1 MLKNFRHVIKR
12 LHEFCE
18 YNCTNENKSI
28 QYIINTLNLERMMF
42 VWNFNQRDR
51 KPINPRYMP
60 GLDGVRAVAV
70 IAIIIYHLNPQW
82 LSGGFLGVDT
92 FFVISGYL
100 ITSLLL
106 TEYHNTGKI
115 ELMSFWLRR
124 VKRLIPAVL
133 FLVMGVIVLSLIFM
147 PTEIQKV
154 RADSIAA
161 IFYVSNWWYIMQN
174 VDYFEQF
181 AVQPLKHLWSLAI
194 EEQFYLVFPIVL
206 LSLLSFIRR
215 LKSIRIIFLI
225 LLVISMIAMMVLY
238 VPNENVARVYFGTDT
253 RIQTLLMGVLLA
265 LVWPPFQLKAK
276 VNRQMRTM
284 IDTAG
289 VVGLAILFICFKF
302 VSETNS
308 ILYYGGFFLISTVTL
323 LVIASSVHP
332 SGYFAKFLGN
342 KVFTFI
348 GSRSYSLYLWHYPI
362 IVLIHHQFVQ
372 GQIPPLVY
380 VVEILLMVLMAEFSY
395 KFIEQPFRKEGFNI
409 FAFNHL
415 KNWRSQKVLRTW
427 LVIILLI
434 PTLLVMVG
442 SFNRF
447 AQKNS
452 TRVTEVNT
460 EEIDKLITQPL
471 PLPQLEIDGFVVKG
485 NKQKYASWKPLLI
498 GDSVMVDI
506 GDDFRSFVPKADING
521 KVGRQLVEATSLAKR
536 QYQSYRDKNDI
547 VVLELGTNGDF
558 TEKQL
563 NSLLEQFGEA
573 DIYLVNTRVPR
584 SYESHVNQVLAK
596 AAKKRANV
604 TLVDWYSRSENHT
617 EYFAPDGIHLQPPG
631 VRALTNSI
639 IQAIEKITV
648 RRKRISKKIIGE

>member
-1 MLKNFRHVIKR
+1 
-12 LHEFCE
+12 
-18 YNCTNENKSI
+18 
-28 QYIINTLNLERMMF
+28 MMF

-115 ELMSFWLRR
+115 KLMSFWLRR

-395 KFIEQPFRKEGFNI
+395 KFIEQPFRKEVFNI

-506 GDDFRSFVPKADING
+506 GDYFRSFVPKADING

-558 TEKQL
+558 TEEQL

-639 IQAIEKITV
+639 IQAIEKNHGT
-648 RRKRISKKIIGE
+648 KKKNK

>member
-1 MLKNFRHVIKR
+1 
-12 LHEFCE
+12 
-18 YNCTNENKSI
+18 
-28 QYIINTLNLERMMF
+28 MF

-409 FAFNHL
+409 FAFNYL

-442 SFNRF
+442 GFNRF

-558 TEKQL
+558 TEEQL

-639 IQAIEKITV
+639 IQAIEKNHGT
-648 RRKRISKKIIGE
+648 KKKNK

>member
-115 ELMSFWLRR
+115 KLMSFWLRR

-558 TEKQL
+558 TEEQL

-604 TLVDWYSRSENHT
+604 TLVDWYSRSENHI

-639 IQAIEKITV
+639 IQAIEKNHGT
-648 RRKRISKKIIGE
+648 KKKNK

>member
-1 MLKNFRHVIKR
+1 
-12 LHEFCE
+12 
-18 YNCTNENKSI
+18 
-28 QYIINTLNLERMMF
+28 MF

-51 KPINPRYMP
+51 KPINSRYMP

-206 LSLLSFIRR
+206 LSLLSFIHR

-395 KFIEQPFRKEGFNI
+395 KFIEQPFRKEAFNI

-442 SFNRF
+442 GFNRF

-506 GDDFRSFVPKADING
+506 GDYFRSFVPKADING

-558 TEKQL
+558 TEEQL

-639 IQAIEKITV
+639 IQAIEKNHGT
-648 RRKRISKKIIGE
+648 KKKNK

>member
-1 MLKNFRHVIKR
+1 
-12 LHEFCE
+12 
-18 YNCTNENKSI
+18 
-28 QYIINTLNLERMMF
+28 MF

-434 PTLLVMVG
+434 PTLLVIVG
-442 SFNRF
+442 GFNRF

-558 TEKQL
+558 TEEQL

-639 IQAIEKITV
+639 IQAIEKNHGT
-648 RRKRISKKIIGE
+648 KKKNK

>member
-1 MLKNFRHVIKR
+1 
-12 LHEFCE
+12 
-18 YNCTNENKSI
+18 
-28 QYIINTLNLERMMF
+28 MF

-115 ELMSFWLRR
+115 KLMSFWLRR

-447 AQKNS
+447 APKNS

-558 TEKQL
+558 TEEQL

-639 IQAIEKITV
+639 IQAIEKNHGT
-648 RRKRISKKIIGE
+648 KKKNK

>member
-1 MLKNFRHVIKR
+1 
-12 LHEFCE
+12 
-18 YNCTNENKSI
+18 
-28 QYIINTLNLERMMF
+28 MMF

-106 TEYHNTGKI
+106 IEYHNTGKI

-442 SFNRF
+442 GFNRF

-471 PLPQLEIDGFVVKG
+471 PLPQLKIDGFVVKG

-536 QYQSYRDKNDI
+536 KYQSYRDKNDI

-558 TEKQL
+558 TEEQL

-639 IQAIEKITV
+639 IQAIEKNHGT
-648 RRKRISKKIIGE
+648 KKKNK

>member
-1 MLKNFRHVIKR
+1 
-12 LHEFCE
+12 
-18 YNCTNENKSI
+18 
-28 QYIINTLNLERMMF
+28 MF

-147 PTEIQKV
+147 LTEIQKV

-442 SFNRF
+442 GFNRF

-558 TEKQL
+558 TEEQL

-639 IQAIEKITV
+639 IQAIEKNHGT
-648 RRKRISKKIIGE
+648 KKKNK

>member
-442 SFNRF
+442 GFNRF
-447 AQKNS
+447 TPKNS

-558 TEKQL
+558 TEEQL

-639 IQAIEKITV
+639 IQAIEKNHGT
-648 RRKRISKKIIGE
+648 KKKNK

>member
-1 MLKNFRHVIKR
+1 
-12 LHEFCE
+12 
-18 YNCTNENKSI
+18 
-28 QYIINTLNLERMMF
+28 MMF

-147 PTEIQKV
+147 PMEIQKV

-276 VNRQMRTM
+276 VNTQMRMM

-380 VVEILLMVLMAEFSY
+380 VVEILLMVLMAKFSY

-442 SFNRF
+442 GFNRF
-447 AQKNS
+447 AKKNS

-558 TEKQL
+558 TEEQL

-639 IQAIEKITV
+639 IQAIEKNHGT
-648 RRKRISKKIIGE
+648 KKKNK

>member
-442 SFNRF
+442 GFNRF

-558 TEKQL
+558 TEEQL

-639 IQAIEKITV
+639 IQAIEKNHGT
-648 RRKRISKKIIGE
+648 KKKNK

>member
-1 MLKNFRHVIKR
+1 
-12 LHEFCE
+12 
-18 YNCTNENKSI
+18 
-28 QYIINTLNLERMMF
+28 MF
-42 VWNFNQRDR
+42 VWNFNQRER
-51 KPINPRYMP
+51 RPITPRYMP
-60 GLDGVRAVAV
+60 GLDGIRAIAV

-82 LSGGFLGVDT
+82 LTGGFLGVDT

-115 ELMSFWLRR
+115 ELVSFWLRR
-124 VKRLIPAVL
+124 FKRLIPAVL
-133 FLVMGVIVLSLIFM
+133 FLVMGVLVLTLIFM

-206 LSLLSFIRR
+206 LALITFLRR
-215 LKSIRIIFLI
+215 VKSIRIAFSVLLI
-225 LLVISMIAMMVLY
+225 ISMVTMMVLY

-276 VNRQMRTM
+276 VNHTMRMM
-284 IDTAG
+284 IDT
-289 VVGLAILFICFKF
+289 VGLGGLVILFICFKF

-308 ILYYGGFFLISTVTL
+308 VLYYGGFFLISAVTL

-342 KVFTFI
+342 KLFTYI

-372 GQIPPLVY
+372 GQIPTLVY
-380 VVEILLMVLMAEFSY
+380 VVEILLMALMAEFSY
-395 KFIEQPFRKEGFNI
+395 RFIEQPFRREGFKS

-427 LVIILLI
+427 LVLILLI
-434 PTLLVMVG
+434 PSLLVFAGV
-442 SFNRF
+442 FNRF
-447 AQKNS
+447 AKHS
-452 TRVTEVNT
+452 TQVTEVNT
-460 EEIDKLITQPL
+460 EEIDKLITRPS

-485 NKQKYASWKPLLI
+485 QKQKYASWKPLLI

-506 GDDFRSFVPKADING
+506 GDYFKSFVPKADING
-521 KVGRQLVEATSLAKR
+521 KVGRQLVEAIPLAKQ

-558 TEKQL
+558 TEEQL
-563 NSLLEQFGEA
+563 DSLLKQFGKA
-573 DIYLVNTRVPR
+573 DIYVVNTRVPR
-584 SYESHVNQVLAK
+584 SYESHVNEVLAK
-596 AAKKRANV
+596 AAKKQDHV
-604 TLVDWYSRSENHT
+604 TLVDWYRRSENHT
-617 EYFAPDGIHLQPPG
+617 EYFAPDGIHLEPPG

-639 IQAIEKITV
+639 IQAIEKNHST
-648 RRKRISKKIIGE
+648 KKKDK

>member
-1 MLKNFRHVIKR
+1 
-12 LHEFCE
+12 
-18 YNCTNENKSI
+18 
-28 QYIINTLNLERMMF
+28 MF

-115 ELMSFWLRR
+115 KLMSFWLRR

-206 LSLLSFIRR
+206 LSLFSFIRR

-348 GSRSYSLYLWHYPI
+348 GSRSYSLYLWYYPI

-506 GDDFRSFVPKADING
+506 GDYFRSFVPKADING

-558 TEKQL
+558 TEEQL

-639 IQAIEKITV
+639 IQAIEKNHGT
-648 RRKRISKKIIGE
+648 KKKNK

>member
-1 MLKNFRHVIKR
+1 
-12 LHEFCE
+12 
-18 YNCTNENKSI
+18 
-28 QYIINTLNLERMMF
+28 MF

-115 ELMSFWLRR
+115 KLMSFWLRR

-206 LSLLSFIRR
+206 LSLFSFIRR

-506 GDDFRSFVPKADING
+506 GDYFRSFVPKADING

-558 TEKQL
+558 TEEQL

-639 IQAIEKITV
+639 IQAIEKNHGTEE
-648 RRKRISKKIIGE
+648 KE

>member
-558 TEKQL
+558 TEEQL

-639 IQAIEKITV
+639 IQAIEKNHGT
-648 RRKRISKKIIGE
+648 KKKNK

>member
-1 MLKNFRHVIKR
+1 
-12 LHEFCE
+12 
-18 YNCTNENKSI
+18 
-28 QYIINTLNLERMMF
+28 MMF

-442 SFNRF
+442 GFNRF

-506 GDDFRSFVPKADING
+506 VDDFRSFVPKADING

-558 TEKQL
+558 TEEQL

-639 IQAIEKITV
+639 IQAIEKNHGT
-648 RRKRISKKIIGE
+648 KKKNK

>member
-1 MLKNFRHVIKR
+1 
-12 LHEFCE
+12 
-18 YNCTNENKSI
+18 
-28 QYIINTLNLERMMF
+28 MMF

-115 ELMSFWLRR
+115 KLMSFWLRR

-639 IQAIEKITV
+639 IQAIEKNHGT
-648 RRKRISKKIIGE
+648 KKKNK

>member
-1 MLKNFRHVIKR
+1 
-12 LHEFCE
+12 
-18 YNCTNENKSI
+18 
-28 QYIINTLNLERMMF
+28 MF

-442 SFNRF
+442 GFNRF

-485 NKQKYASWKPLLI
+485 NKKKYASWKPLLI

-506 GDDFRSFVPKADING
+506 GDYFRSFVPKADING

-558 TEKQL
+558 TEEQL

-639 IQAIEKITV
+639 IQAIEKNHGT
-648 RRKRISKKIIGE
+648 KKKNK

>member
-1 MLKNFRHVIKR
+1 
-12 LHEFCE
+12 
-18 YNCTNENKSI
+18 
-28 QYIINTLNLERMMF
+28 MMF

-639 IQAIEKITV
+639 IQAIEKNHGT
-648 RRKRISKKIIGE
+648 KKKNK

>member
-115 ELMSFWLRR
+115 KLMSFWLRR

-442 SFNRF
+442 GFNRF

-471 PLPQLEIDGFVVKG
+471 PLPQLKIDGFVVKG

-558 TEKQL
+558 TEEQL

-639 IQAIEKITV
+639 IQAIEKNHGT
-648 RRKRISKKIIGE
+648 KKKNK

>member
-1 MLKNFRHVIKR
+1 M
-12 LHEFCE
+12 
-18 YNCTNENKSI
+18 
-28 QYIINTLNLERMMF
+28 
-42 VWNFNQRDR
+42 WNFNQRDR

-308 ILYYGGFFLISTVTL
+308 ILYYGGFFLISMVTL

-442 SFNRF
+442 GFNRF

-471 PLPQLEIDGFVVKG
+471 PLPQLKIDGFVVKG

-558 TEKQL
+558 TEEQL

-639 IQAIEKITV
+639 IQAIEKNHGT
-648 RRKRISKKIIGE
+648 KKKNK

>member
-1 MLKNFRHVIKR
+1 
-12 LHEFCE
+12 
-18 YNCTNENKSI
+18 
-28 QYIINTLNLERMMF
+28 MF

-115 ELMSFWLRR
+115 KLMSFWLRR

-206 LSLLSFIRR
+206 LSLFSFIRR

-506 GDDFRSFVPKADING
+506 GDYFRSFVPKADING

-558 TEKQL
+558 TEEQL

-617 EYFAPDGIHLQPPG
+617 EYFAPDGIHLKPPG

-639 IQAIEKITV
+639 IQAIEKNHGT
-648 RRKRISKKIIGE
+648 KKKNK

>member
-1 MLKNFRHVIKR
+1 
-12 LHEFCE
+12 
-18 YNCTNENKSI
+18 
-28 QYIINTLNLERMMF
+28 MF

-115 ELMSFWLRR
+115 KLMSFWLRR

-147 PTEIQKV
+147 STEIQKV

-558 TEKQL
+558 TEEQL

-639 IQAIEKITV
+639 IQAIEKNHGT
-648 RRKRISKKIIGE
+648 KKKNK

>member
-1 MLKNFRHVIKR
+1 
-12 LHEFCE
+12 
-18 YNCTNENKSI
+18 
-28 QYIINTLNLERMMF
+28 MF

-51 KPINPRYMP
+51 KPISPRYMP
-60 GLDGVRAVAV
+60 GLDGIRAVAV

-82 LSGGFLGVDT
+82 LPGGFLGVDT

-115 ELMSFWLRR
+115 ELTSFWLRR
-124 VKRLIPAVL
+124 VKRLIPAVF
-133 FLVMGVIVLSLIFM
+133 FLVMGVLVLTLIFM
-147 PTEIQKV
+147 PAEIQKV

-215 LKSIRIIFLI
+215 LKPMRIIFLI
-225 LLVISMIAMMVLY
+225 LLVISMITMMVLY

-253 RIQTLLMGVLLA
+253 RLQTLLMGVLLA

-276 VNRQMRTM
+276 VNRQMRTI

-308 ILYYGGFFLISTVTL
+308 FLYYGGFFLISAVTL

-348 GSRSYSLYLWHYPI
+348 GSRSYSLYLWHYPM
-362 IVLIHHQFVQ
+362 IVFIHHQFVQ
-372 GQIPPLVY
+372 GQMPPLVY

-442 SFNRF
+442 VFNRF
-447 AQKNS
+447 AKNNS
-452 TRVTEVNT
+452 PQVTEVNT

-485 NKQKYASWKPLLI
+485 KQQKYASWKPLLI

-506 GDDFRSFVPKADING
+506 GDYFKSFVPQADING
-521 KVGRQLVEATSLAKR
+521 KVGRNLIEAIPLAK
-536 QYQSYRDKNDI
+536 QEYQSYRGKNDI

-558 TEKQL
+558 TDEQL
-563 NSLLEQFGEA
+563 NSLLAQFGKA
-573 DIYLVNTRVPR
+573 DIYVVNTRVPR

-617 EYFAPDGIHLQPPG
+617 EYFAPDGIHLEPPG

-639 IQAIEKITV
+639 IQAIEKNHST
-648 RRKRISKKIIGE
+648 KKKNK

>member
-308 ILYYGGFFLISTVTL
+308 ILYYGGFFLISMVTL

-442 SFNRF
+442 GFNRF

-558 TEKQL
+558 TEEQL

-639 IQAIEKITV
+639 IQAIEKNHGTN
-648 RRKRISKKIIGE
+648 KKNK

>member
-1 MLKNFRHVIKR
+1 
-12 LHEFCE
+12 
-18 YNCTNENKSI
+18 
-28 QYIINTLNLERMMF
+28 MF

-115 ELMSFWLRR
+115 KLMSFWLRR

-302 VSETNS
+302 VSEANS

-442 SFNRF
+442 GFNRF

-506 GDDFRSFVPKADING
+506 VDDFRSFVPKADING

-558 TEKQL
+558 TEEQL

-639 IQAIEKITV
+639 IQAIEKNHGT
-648 RRKRISKKIIGE
+648 KKKNK

>member
-1 MLKNFRHVIKR
+1 
-12 LHEFCE
+12 
-18 YNCTNENKSI
+18 
-28 QYIINTLNLERMMF
+28 MF

-409 FAFNHL
+409 FVFNHL

-442 SFNRF
+442 GFNRF

-471 PLPQLEIDGFVVKG
+471 PLPQLKIDGFVVKG

-558 TEKQL
+558 TEEQL

-639 IQAIEKITV
+639 IQAIEKNHGT
-648 RRKRISKKIIGE
+648 KKKNK

>member
-1 MLKNFRHVIKR
+1 
-12 LHEFCE
+12 
-18 YNCTNENKSI
+18 
-28 QYIINTLNLERMMF
+28 MMF
-42 VWNFNQRDR
+42 VWNFNQRNR

-115 ELMSFWLRR
+115 KLMSFWLRR

-206 LSLLSFIRR
+206 LSLFSFIRR

-506 GDDFRSFVPKADING
+506 GDYFRSFVPKADING

-558 TEKQL
+558 TEEQL

-639 IQAIEKITV
+639 IQAIEKNHGT
-648 RRKRISKKIIGE
+648 KKKNK

>member
-206 LSLLSFIRR
+206 LSLLSFIRL

-442 SFNRF
+442 GFNRF

-506 GDDFRSFVPKADING
+506 GDYFRSFVPKADING

-558 TEKQL
+558 TEEQL

-639 IQAIEKITV
+639 IQAIEKNHGT
-648 RRKRISKKIIGE
+648 KKKNK

>member
-1 MLKNFRHVIKR
+1 
-12 LHEFCE
+12 
-18 YNCTNENKSI
+18 
-28 QYIINTLNLERMMF
+28 
-42 VWNFNQRDR
+42 
-51 KPINPRYMP
+51 MP

-563 NSLLEQFGEA
+563 NSLFEQFGEA

-639 IQAIEKITV
+639 IQAIEKNHGT
-648 RRKRISKKIIGE
+648 KKKNK

>member
-1 MLKNFRHVIKR
+1 
-12 LHEFCE
+12 
-18 YNCTNENKSI
+18 
-28 QYIINTLNLERMMF
+28 MF

-124 VKRLIPAVL
+124 VKRLIPTVL

-442 SFNRF
+442 GFNRF

-506 GDDFRSFVPKADING
+506 GDYFRSFVPKADING

-558 TEKQL
+558 TEEQL

-639 IQAIEKITV
+639 IQAIEKNHGT
-648 RRKRISKKIIGE
+648 KKKNK

>member
-1 MLKNFRHVIKR
+1 
-12 LHEFCE
+12 
-18 YNCTNENKSI
+18 
-28 QYIINTLNLERMMF
+28 MF

-147 PTEIQKV
+147 PMEIQKV

-558 TEKQL
+558 TEEQL

-639 IQAIEKITV
+639 IQAIEKNHGT
-648 RRKRISKKIIGE
+648 KKKNK

>member
-1 MLKNFRHVIKR
+1 
-12 LHEFCE
+12 
-18 YNCTNENKSI
+18 
-28 QYIINTLNLERMMF
+28 
-42 VWNFNQRDR
+42 
-51 KPINPRYMP
+51 MP

>member
-1 MLKNFRHVIKR
+1 
-12 LHEFCE
+12 
-18 YNCTNENKSI
+18 
-28 QYIINTLNLERMMF
+28 MF

-308 ILYYGGFFLISTVTL
+308 ILYYGGFFLISMVTL

-442 SFNRF
+442 GFNRF

-471 PLPQLEIDGFVVKG
+471 PLPQLKIDGFVVKG

-558 TEKQL
+558 TEEQL

-639 IQAIEKITV
+639 IQAIEKNHGT
-648 RRKRISKKIIGE
+648 KKKNK

>member
-60 GLDGVRAVAV
+60 GLDSVRAVAV

-442 SFNRF
+442 GFNRF

-558 TEKQL
+558 TEEQL

-639 IQAIEKITV
+639 IQAIEKNHGT
-648 RRKRISKKIIGE
+648 KKKNK

>member
-1 MLKNFRHVIKR
+1 
-12 LHEFCE
+12 
-18 YNCTNENKSI
+18 
-28 QYIINTLNLERMMF
+28 MF

-442 SFNRF
+442 GFNRF
-447 AQKNS
+447 TPKNS

-558 TEKQL
+558 TEEQL

-639 IQAIEKITV
+639 IQAIEKNHGT
-648 RRKRISKKIIGE
+648 KKKNK

>member
-1 MLKNFRHVIKR
+1 
-12 LHEFCE
+12 
-18 YNCTNENKSI
+18 
-28 QYIINTLNLERMMF
+28 MF

-639 IQAIEKITV
+639 IQ
-648 RRKRISKKIIGE
+648 

>member
-1 MLKNFRHVIKR
+1 
-12 LHEFCE
+12 
-18 YNCTNENKSI
+18 
-28 QYIINTLNLERMMF
+28 MF

-238 VPNENVARVYFGTDT
+238 VPNENVAHVYFGTDT

-442 SFNRF
+442 GFNRF

-558 TEKQL
+558 TEEQL

-639 IQAIEKITV
+639 IQAIEKNHGT
-648 RRKRISKKIIGE
+648 KKKNK

>member
-1 MLKNFRHVIKR
+1 
-12 LHEFCE
+12 
-18 YNCTNENKSI
+18 
-28 QYIINTLNLERMMF
+28 MF

-442 SFNRF
+442 GFNRF
-447 AQKNS
+447 APKNS

-558 TEKQL
+558 TEEQL

-639 IQAIEKITV
+639 IQAIEKNHGT
-648 RRKRISKKIIGE
+648 KKKNK